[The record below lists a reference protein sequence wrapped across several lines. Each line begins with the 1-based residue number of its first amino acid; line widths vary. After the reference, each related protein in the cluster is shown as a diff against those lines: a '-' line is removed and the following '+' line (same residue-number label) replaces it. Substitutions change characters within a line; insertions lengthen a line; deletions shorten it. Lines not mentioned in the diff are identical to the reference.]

1 VQTSFEEL
9 GEALI
14 DVTFVVVDLETTGG
28 AAKDAGIT
36 EIGAVKVK
44 GGERLGTFQTL
55 VNPQRSIP
63 PFIATLTGITDA
75 HVAQAPLLPA
85 VLPAFLAFADGAV
98 LVAHNAPYD
107 IGFLKAACARFDY
120 TWPAPIVV
128 DTARLARV
136 CLHPGEVRN
145 CKLATLA
152 AHVRASTT
160 PIHRAL
166 ADAEATT
173 DVLHYLIARAA
184 DFGVHSLPDLRAF
197 TANVSKAQRTKRHL
211 ADGLPHAPGV
221 YVFRD
226 QQDSAL
232 YIGTSRNI
240 AKRVRSYFTASE
252 QRRRIADMIAIA
264 QRVQAVPC
272 ATTVEAHVREIRLIS
287 ELQPR
292 YNRRSRR
299 AERAPWLKLTNEP
312 APRLS
317 IVREPKDDTAEGAM
331 YLGPFGSRGA
341 AEQVQELLQFAYGLR
356 TCTTKLAASPRATV
370 AGCSLAEL
378 GRCDA
383 PCMRDHN
390 AAAYAARVARV
401 RALFHGHTAELQQII
416 HQHIARLAD
425 TERFEDAARWR
436 DRLLATLRQVLR
448 THQIRM
454 LAINPQIVAAEPT
467 SDGGWDLHCIR
478 YGTLAGA
485 AHAPR
490 GTDPK
495 PVVAQLLA
503 QAEVIT
509 KPMSLLARTGEE
521 TALLHRWLTN
531 DGIRLVDVDIPL
543 ALPVDC
549 GGQHI
554 AELTTAQQAM
564 HWPGE
569 SQLRPTGPVQAR
581 PTSRIS
587 LAG

>member
-1 VQTSFEEL
+1 MQTSFEEL

-28 AAKDAGIT
+28 PPKEAGIT
-36 EIGAVKVK
+36 EIGAVKVR
-44 GGERLGTFQTL
+44 GGERIGTFQTL
-55 VNPQRSIP
+55 VNPQRAIP

-75 HVAQAPLLPA
+75 DVAYAPTLPA
-85 VLPAFLAFADGAV
+85 VLPSFLEFAEGAV

-107 IGFLKAACARFDY
+107 IGFLKGACTKFDY
-120 TWPAPIVV
+120 TWPSPIVV

-136 CLHPGEVRN
+136 CLQPGEVRN
-145 CKLATLA
+145 CRLATLA

-173 DVLHYLIARAA
+173 DVLHYLIGRAA
-184 DFGVHSLPDLRAF
+184 DFGVRTLPDLRAF
-197 TANVSKAQRTKRHL
+197 TANVSTAQRTKRHL
-211 ADGLPHAPGV
+211 ADGLPHSPGV
-221 YVFRD
+221 YIFRD
-226 QQDSAL
+226 QQDNAL
-232 YIGTSRNI
+232 YIGTSRNV

-264 QRVQAVPC
+264 ERVQAVPC
-272 ATTVEAHVREIRLIS
+272 ATPLEAHVREVRLIT

-299 AERAPWLKLTNEP
+299 AERPPWVKLTNEP

-341 AEQVQELLQFAYGLR
+341 AEQVQELLQFAFNLR
-356 TCTTKLAASPRATV
+356 TCTTKLAAKPRATV
-370 AGCSLAEL
+370 AACALAEL

-383 PCMRDHN
+383 PCMRDHD
-390 AAAYAARVARV
+390 AAAYAARVDRV
-401 RALFHGHTAELQQII
+401 RALFGGHTGELQGII
-416 HQHIARLAD
+416 HRRIAAFAA
-425 TERFEDAARWR
+425 TERFEEAARWR
-436 DRLLATLRQVLR
+436 DRLLATLRQVLN
-448 THQIRM
+448 THQVRM
-454 LAINPQIVAAEPT
+454 LATNPEVIAAAPT
-467 SDGGWDLHCIR
+467 SEGGWDLHCIR
-478 YGTLAGA
+478 FGTLAGA

-490 GTDPK
+490 GVDPK
-495 PVVAQLLA
+495 PIVEQLRT

-509 KPMSLLARTGEE
+509 KPMSLVARTGEE
-521 TALLHRWLTN
+521 TALLHRWLSTA
-531 DGIRLVDVDIPL
+531 GVRLVHVHDAL
-543 ALPVDC
+543 ALPIDC

-554 AELTTAQQAM
+554 AELAAVQQHM

-569 SQLRPTGPVQAR
+569 SHVRPTGPVQAR

-587 LAG
+587 LVG